1 VIARQS
7 GTGKDSGVPV
17 ELRFGIVHTVK
28 DGRITETAMYMTPEQ
43 ALEAAGLRE

>member
-17 ELRFGIVHTVK
+17 ELRFGIVNTVK